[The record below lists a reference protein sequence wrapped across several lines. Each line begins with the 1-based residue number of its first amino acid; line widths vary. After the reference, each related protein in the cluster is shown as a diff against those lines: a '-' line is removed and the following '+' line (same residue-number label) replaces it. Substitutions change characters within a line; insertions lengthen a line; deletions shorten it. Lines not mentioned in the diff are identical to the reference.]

1 MLLALLRLVGGLVGG
16 ALGGLPAPAGSL
28 TPLWFDAERAI
39 MGGTA
44 RLSEDAGL
52 FSPAPG
58 GGAVDGGLDR
68 FGGGADADA
77 DVEAGGGGVEV
88 GPARGGGGSRPSSTA
103 RSGTTPCAPSC
114 SRGPAGA
121 SAPEPTSPP
130 ATTHHPEPRRWTRP
144 WRASLA
150 RADRRRPAPS
160 TSWTPPRRTRPPQA
174 RHPLPRRAQGQ
185 VGVRLAPLALHPPV
199 GRPDPVCRAW

>member
-88 GPARGGGGSRPSSTA
+88 GPARGGGGVEGGGGGLRVLVHEQEVREPEGEAVHQGRGLGVEGA
-103 RSGTTPCAPSC
+103 RQVERRFHRVPAGGA
-114 SRGPAGA
+114 AGA
-121 SAPEPTSPP
+121 STWA
-130 ATTHHPEPRRWTRP
+130 
-144 WRASLA
+144 
-150 RADRRRPAPS
+150 
-160 TSWTPPRRTRPPQA
+160 
-174 RHPLPRRAQGQ
+174 
-185 VGVRLAPLALHPPV
+185 
-199 GRPDPVCRAW
+199 

>member
-88 GPARGGGGSRPSSTA
+88 GPARGGGGVAVLAGVFSAPGFLLIHRL
-103 RSGTTPCAPSC
+103 RSGSYTKLLC
-114 SRGPAGA
+114 SP
-121 SAPEPTSPP
+121 
-130 ATTHHPEPRRWTRP
+130 
-144 WRASLA
+144 SLA
-150 RADRRRPAPS
+150 LIGLL
-160 TSWTPPRRTRPPQA
+160 
-174 RHPLPRRAQGQ
+174 PLPRFSSFF
-185 VGVRLAPLALHPPV
+185 APPPPNHPPKPQPFLA
-199 GRPDPVCRAW
+199 GFSASAARFAGECKSASCSCGAKP